1 MQRNRTDADDGSF
14 DRLMSQSRS
23 GKDRVRGREGE
34 IEAYLAGRDA
44 RGRAATGWPAAAGGS
59 GGWGFGGGGMEG
71 KKKGA
76 TGWRGLFCQL
86 GRFACPSRAQE
97 FMIGHG
103 EFLLSFFILPPIVK
117 GCRMID

>member
-23 GKDRVRGREGE
+23 GKDRVRGGEGE
-34 IEAYLAGRDA
+34 IEAYLAGWDD
-44 RGRAATGWPAAAGGS
+44 RGRAATGWLAAAGGS
-59 GGWGFGGGGMEG
+59 GGMEG
-71 KKKGA
+71 KKGA
-76 TGWRGLFCQL
+76 TGCSGLFCKL

-103 EFLLSFFILPPIVK
+103 EFLERQQMGQFFISSLL
-117 GCRMID
+117 MQFNYSFL